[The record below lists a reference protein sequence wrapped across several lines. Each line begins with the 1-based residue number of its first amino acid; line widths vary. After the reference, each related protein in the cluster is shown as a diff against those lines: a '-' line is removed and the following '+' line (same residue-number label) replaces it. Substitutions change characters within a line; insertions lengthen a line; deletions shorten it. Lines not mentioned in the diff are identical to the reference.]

1 MSGLQ
6 HQSVRRE
13 LTPNNLRSDALLAV
27 ALMVGGVLSA
37 WLTSVAGF
45 YGDKQAP
52 LSWGVVYAI
61 IVTAP
66 LAFRRRFP
74 SLVAIVVCA
83 SYFVAVS
90 LHIPEIYVG
99 NIAMFIAI
107 YTVGAWVD
115 DRRRAMLVRAVLIAG
130 MFVWLL
136 ISTFQDAT
144 APTDEGF
151 SRVGAFSPYVAF
163 MLIQFLINALYFGGA
178 YYFGDHAYAAAR
190 KRAELQERTAQLERE
205 REVTARQA
213 VALDRLRIARELHDV
228 VAHHVSAMGVQAGA
242 ARAVLDADPAATRR
256 ALSGIETSAR
266 EALDEL
272 RHLLGTLRTPD
283 EPVIEG
289 ADDAASTVRLAG
301 LPGLVAHAADAGLPT
316 TLTELGDPWNVPD
329 VVQVNLYRI
338 VQEALTNA
346 RRHGGPDAHAD
357 VRLRY
362 SPDAVEIEITNTGRT
377 AKPAGGGLGLVGM
390 RERASASGGTIDAG
404 PRSRGGYLVRVRV
417 PRQQTASIS

>member
-1 MSGLQ
+1 M
-6 HQSVRRE
+6 
-13 LTPNNLRSDALLAV
+13 
-27 ALMVGGVLSA
+27 
-37 WLTSVAGF
+37 
-45 YGDKQAP
+45 
-52 LSWGVVYAI
+52 
-61 IVTAP
+61 
-66 LAFRRRFP
+66 
-74 SLVAIVVCA
+74 VCA
-83 SYFVAVS
+83 AYFVAVS
-90 LHIPEIYVG
+90 LRIPEIYVG

-115 DRRRAMLVRAVLIAG
+115 DRRRAALVRAVLIAG

-136 ISTFQDAT
+136 VTTFQGAT
-144 APTDEGF
+144 APVDDGF
-151 SRVGAFSPYVAF
+151 SRVGAFSPYVAY

-190 KRAELQERTAQLERE
+190 KRAELSERTAQLERE

-242 ARAVLDADPAATRR
+242 ARAVLDADPSATRR
-256 ALSGIETSAR
+256 ALSGIEASAR

-272 RHLLGTLRTPD
+272 RHLLGTLRAP
-283 EPVIEG
+283 EEAGIEG
-289 ADDAASTVRLAG
+289 ADNAASTVRLAG
-301 LPGLVAHAADAGLPT
+301 LPALVEHAVDAGLPT
-316 TLTELGDPWNVPD
+316 TLSELGDPWPVPD

-362 SPDAVEIEITNTGRT
+362 SPDAVEIEVTNTGRSGVPT
-377 AKPAGGGLGLVGM
+377 GGGLGLVGM

-417 PRQQTASIS
+417 PRKTSAELA